1 MYIFFLLGSP
11 TACGGKTSFSK
22 VITPNDKEILS
33 FSQSVIMMKQAV
45 FFSAYS
51 WLELQHDL
59 IKLGNMD
66 RTQILDQVSLT
77 LKGRVNNT
85 QNSHFLIRYIA
96 ENGCD

>member
-1 MYIFFLLGSP
+1 
-11 TACGGKTSFSK
+11 
-22 VITPNDKEILS
+22 
-33 FSQSVIMMKQAV
+33 MMKQAV

-59 IKLGNMD
+59 IKFGNMD
-66 RTQILDQVSLT
+66 RTQFLDQVSLT

-96 ENGCD
+96 ENGCDWGGTSEAPYLIDKLAIASEDIVNKNL